1 MEIVYSAANNLEAHM
16 IKGVLEQ
23 QDIPAYIQGEHL
35 QSGIGELPAISG
47 FVKVS
52 VDNVNVLAARKII
65 KEWETQELAEN
76 ASNLKNVPNEI
87 VRTGTNYLYLAASFI
102 AGAIAM
108 HFYLQSPVS
117 HNGIDLNNDKI
128 NDITWTYKNNMI
140 SKTEADINFDQ
151 KIDEISSFDSGLS
164 SITKVDTDFDGVFD
178 TEYQYTNERVSTE
191 KIDTNNDGEMDVI
204 IEYESPSN
212 YNSTIFNPK
221 TNLIIKVQHFK
232 RDKLVTAELDTNN
245 DGKVDTAILYDLAEE
260 ESNRKPIVSN

>member
-1 MEIVYSAANNLEAHM
+1 MIIVYSAANNLEAHM

-23 QDIPAYIQGEHL
+23 QEIPAYIQGEHL
-35 QSGIGELPAISG
+35 QSGAGELPAMSG
-47 FVKVS
+47 LVKIS
-52 VDNVNVLAARKII
+52 VDDINREAARKII

-87 VRTGTNYLYLAASFI
+87 VSAGTNYLYLVASFI

-108 HFYLQSPVS
+108 HLYMQSPVS
-117 HNGIDLNNDKI
+117 HSGIDLNNDEI
-128 NDITWTYKNNMI
+128 NDIRWTYKNNMI
-140 SKTEADINFDQ
+140 SKTEADFNFDQ
-151 KIDEISSFDSGLS
+151 KIDEISTFDSGLS
-164 SITKVDTDFDGVFD
+164 SITKVDTDFDGIFD
-178 TEYQYTNERVSTE
+178 AEYQYTNERVSEE
-191 KIDTNNDGEMDVI
+191 KIDTNNDGEMDI
-204 IEYESPSN
+204 ITEYESPLN
-212 YNSTIFNPK
+212 YSSTIFNPK